1 MSEQFKAID
10 IKQPRT
16 SKIQLEIK
24 EIAQRGINRNSKLER
39 GVDGDGG
46 DASNE

>member
-1 MSEQFKAID
+1 MSEQFKGLE

-24 EIAQRGINRNSKLER
+24 EIPQPIASRHTKSHH

>member
-1 MSEQFKAID
+1 MSEQFKALD
-10 IKQPRT
+10 NKQPRT

-24 EIAQRGINRNSKLER
+24 EIAQPTTSRHTKSHH

>member
-1 MSEQFKAID
+1 MSQQNKALD

-16 SKIQLEIK
+16 SKIEIEIK
-24 EIAQRGINRNSKLER
+24 EIAIPTTSRNTKSYH

>member
-1 MSEQFKAID
+1 MSEKFKGLENQ
-10 IKQPRT
+10 QPRT

-24 EIAQRGINRNSKLER
+24 EITQPRTIRHSKSNH

>member
-1 MSEQFKAID
+1 MSEQFKALD

-24 EIAQRGINRNSKLER
+24 AIPQPTTSRHTKSYH